1 MGEKVLTQETHA
13 LGADDLVVLVNQEYE
28 TVREMLRSSILK
40 HVGIEEEI
48 DNGRGPIP
56 KPSEERF
63 PYRGIEYPAWPPLGE
78 GLSVFNDRD
87 KQATSPKEYQLTS
100 KPYNRLEDIAGYS
113 EVRIRVTDGKELLGK
128 RATVLQVRRRDYSKE
143 RARLHHS
150 IPIPLPYKESLTF
163 SIVTNTEVAMIEAV
177 PRQLPGLVVRYFVP
191 NIRMG
196 DKSYL
201 ENFLISLKKA
211 STEF

>member
-1 MGEKVLTQETHA
+1 M
-13 LGADDLVVLVNQEYE
+13 
-28 TVREMLRSSILK
+28 SSMIGTNKL
-40 HVGIEEEI
+40 
-48 DNGRGPIP
+48 
-56 KPSEERF
+56 F
-63 PYRGIEYPAWPPLGE
+63 L
-78 GLSVFNDRD
+78 
-87 KQATSPKEYQLTS
+87 PKEYQLTS

-177 PRQLPGLVVRYFVP
+177 PRQLPGLVVRYFVS

-201 ENFLISLKKA
+201 EDFLISLKKA
-211 STEF
+211 RRRRLSSEFS